1 MPAPTTANSPK
12 TSNAAPVDTDVAWR
26 AYTYDSLCPEPK
38 KRSVHLSVSGTSVV
52 CPTFRS
58 IGAEQSGM
66 SDRLHQIVD
75 LLVAAIIAGTST
87 FIWSFVLPTG
97 LALTL
102 AGMFAAMYYFSRNP
116 WGSPRGEA
124 YNEWID
130 DLYDRFL
137 P

>member
-1 MPAPTTANSPK
+1 
-12 TSNAAPVDTDVAWR
+12 
-26 AYTYDSLCPEPK
+26 
-38 KRSVHLSVSGTSVV
+38 LS
-52 CPTFRS
+52 PTFRS
-58 IGAEQSGM
+58 TDIEQGGM

-75 LLVAAIIAGTST
+75 LLVAAVIAGTST

-116 WGSPRGEA
+116 WGSTRGEA

>member
-1 MPAPTTANSPK
+1 
-12 TSNAAPVDTDVAWR
+12 
-26 AYTYDSLCPEPK
+26 
-38 KRSVHLSVSGTSVV
+38 
-52 CPTFRS
+52 
-58 IGAEQSGM
+58 M

-75 LLVAAIIAGTST
+75 LLVAAVIAGTST
-87 FIWSFVLPTG
+87 FIWNLVLPTG

-102 AGMFAAMYYFSRNP
+102 AGMFAAMYYFSRNL